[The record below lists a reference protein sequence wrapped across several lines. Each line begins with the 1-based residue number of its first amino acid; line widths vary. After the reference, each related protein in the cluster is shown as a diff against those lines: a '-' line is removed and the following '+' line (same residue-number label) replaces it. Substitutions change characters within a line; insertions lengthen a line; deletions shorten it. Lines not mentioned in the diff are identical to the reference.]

1 MKILTAMYT
10 LRKGGAYDRF
20 LMMVEALLE
29 KGCEVHC
36 LSLVPIR
43 INHPS
48 YNNHLIIFPFQVK
61 HGWVAKSMILLF
73 FPLYSLLTGW
83 REKVDLFVSF
93 GPLYAFLHALPK
105 WILKK
110 PMVTFIR
117 LDLTLRF
124 KKRAIFNF
132 SNFLN
137 RIIEYVGV
145 LFTDRTIAVN
155 TAIRQEIME
164 TIGRRKK
171 MEVEVLFN
179 DIPEIKRASPED
191 MLEIRN
197 HLGISKEAKM
207 LVTAGVLTPRKNIEV
222 LLKSLSNLAMGD
234 WFLLVIGD
242 HSKHEISP
250 YINYL
255 RALTKKLNLEDKV
268 IFKGWV
274 QKKELWKILSAADLF
289 IMPSIKEGMPN
300 VMLEAM
306 GCGVPCFGS
315 NIPGIRNILHHEI
328 LMFDPYDEESIVE
341 KVRLFFSDI
350 EYFNDV
356 HELCRER
363 KRGFVFD
370 WKEEVCRMV
379 MKGFRLEG

>member
-1 MKILTAMYT
+1 MYT

-20 LMMVEALLE
+20 LMMVESLLE

-36 LSLVPIR
+36 LSLVPIPLK
-43 INHPS
+43 HPS
-48 YNNHLIIFPFQVK
+48 YHNHLLLFPVQGK
-61 HGWVAKSMILLF
+61 NGWVEKSMTLLF
-73 FPLYSLLTGW
+73 FPLYGLLTGW
-83 REKVDLFVSF
+83 REKVDLFISF
-93 GPLYAFLHALPK
+93 GPLYAFLQAFPK

-117 LDLTLRF
+117 LDLTLGF
-124 KKRAIFNF
+124 KKRDIFNPLG
-132 SNFLN
+132 FLN
-137 RIIEYVGV
+137 GMMEYVGL

-179 DIPEIKRASPED
+179 DIPEIKRSSPED
-191 MLEIRN
+191 MLETRN
-197 HLGISKEAKM
+197 HLGIPKQAKM

-222 LLKSLSNLAMGD
+222 LLQSLSNLGRED

-242 HSKHEISP
+242 HSKQDISS
-250 YINYL
+250 YTNYL
-255 RALTKKLNLEDKV
+255 KALAKKLNLGDKV
-268 IFKGWV
+268 NFKGWV
-274 QKKELWKILSAADLF
+274 QKEELWKILSATDLF
-289 IMPSIKEGMPN
+289 VMPSIKEGMPN

-306 GCGVPCFGS
+306 GCGVPCLGS

-328 LMFDPYDEESIVE
+328 LMFDPHDEESIVD
-341 KVRLFFSDI
+341 KVRRFFSDT
-350 EYFNDV
+350 EYFNYV
-356 HELCRER
+356 QELCRER

-370 WKEEVCRMV
+370 WQEEVFHMV
-379 MKGFRLEG
+379 MKGIRLKG

>member
-1 MKILTAMYT
+1 
-10 LRKGGAYDRF
+10 
-20 LMMVEALLE
+20 MMVEALLE

-36 LSLVPIR
+36 LSLVLIPLK
-43 INHPS
+43 HPS
-48 YNNHLIIFPFQVK
+48 YHNHLIIFPFQVK
-61 HGWVAKSMILLF
+61 NGWVAKSMTLLF
-73 FPLYSLLTGW
+73 FPFYSLLTGW

-93 GPLYAFLHALPK
+93 GLLYAFLHALPK

-124 KKRAIFNF
+124 KKKDVFNF
-132 SNFLN
+132 SSFLN
-137 RIIEYVGV
+137 RMMEYVGV

-191 MLEIRN
+191 ILETRN
-197 HLGISKEAKM
+197 LLGIPKQAKM

-222 LLKSLSNLAMGD
+222 LLKSLSNLEMGD

-242 HSKHEISP
+242 HCKEEISS
-250 YINYL
+250 YTNYL
-255 RALTKKLNLEDKV
+255 KALARKLSLGNRV
-268 IFKGWV
+268 VFIGWV

-328 LMFDPYDEESIVE
+328 LMFDPYDEESIME
-341 KVRLFFSDI
+341 KVRRFFSDI

>member
-1 MKILTAMYT
+1 MKIMTSMYT

-20 LMMVEALLE
+20 LMMVEAFLE

-36 LSLVPIR
+36 LSLAPIPLK
-43 INHPS
+43 HPS
-48 YNNHLIIFPFQVK
+48 YHNHLILFPFQGK
-61 HGWVAKSMILLF
+61 NGWVEKSMTLLF
-73 FPLYSLLTGW
+73 FPLYGLLTGW
-83 REKVDLFVSF
+83 REKVDLFISF
-93 GPLYAFLHALPK
+93 GPLYAFLQAFPK

-117 LDLTLRF
+117 LDLTLGF
-124 KKRAIFNF
+124 KKRDIFNPLG
-132 SNFLN
+132 FLN
-137 RIIEYVGV
+137 GMMEYVGL
-145 LFTDRTIAVN
+145 LFTDRAIAVN

-179 DIPEIKRASPED
+179 DIPEIKRSSPED
-191 MLEIRN
+191 MLETRN
-197 HLGISKEAKM
+197 HLGIPKQAKM
-207 LVTAGVLTPRKNIEV
+207 VVTAGVLTPRKNIEV
-222 LLKSLSNLAMGD
+222 LLKSLSNLGRED

-242 HSKHEISP
+242 HSKQDISS
-250 YINYL
+250 YTNYL
-255 RALTKKLNLEDKV
+255 KALAKKLNLGDKV

-274 QKKELWKILSAADLF
+274 QKEELWKILSAADLF
-289 IMPSIKEGMPN
+289 VMPSIKEGMPN

-306 GCGVPCFGS
+306 GCGVPCLGS

-328 LMFDPYDEESIVE
+328 LMFDPHDEESIVD
-341 KVRLFFSDI
+341 KVRRFFSDT
-350 EYFNDV
+350 EYFNYV

-370 WKEEVCRMV
+370 WKEEVFHMV
-379 MKGFRLEG
+379 MKGIRLKG